1 MKMKYSNLVMVLL
14 TFATLKT
21 QAQNSDIVQ
30 VKDTAYMHVVQQ
42 RAAKIVDKMN
52 LPAGINKTD
61 VQNSI
66 AWQYYNLNEIY
77 KKRDSAL
84 AIVKKDTVNAAIRK
98 QAITDATSA
107 SIDSLHPIFIAELAK
122 DLDTAGINKV
132 KDGMTY
138 DVLHVTYNAY
148 QQMLPTLNAQ
158 QKQQIYTWLVEARE
172 HAMDA
177 ESSEKKHA
185 WFGKYKGRIN
195 NYLSAQG
202 YDLNKATT
210 EWQNRIKAGKQ

>member
-1 MKMKYSNLVMVLL
+1 MKMKYSGLTIVLL
-14 TFATLKT
+14 VFAMCRT
-21 QAQNSDIVQ
+21 QAQRSDIVQ
-30 VKDTAYMHVVQQ
+30 VKDTAYMNVVQQ

-52 LPAGINKTD
+52 LPSGINKED
-61 VQNSI
+61 VQNKI

-84 AIVKKDTVNAAIRK
+84 AIVKKDKVNAAERK
-98 QAITDATSA
+98 QTVTDAANA
-107 SIDSLHPIFIAELAK
+107 SVDSLHHIFIAELAK
-122 DLDTAGINKV
+122 NLDTAGINKV

-148 QQMLPTLNAQ
+148 QQMLPTLNNQ

>member
-1 MKMKYSNLVMVLL
+1 MKMKYSNLLIVLL
-14 TFATLKT
+14 TFAVYTT

-30 VKDTAYMHVVQQ
+30 VKDTAYMNVVQQ
-42 RAAKIVDKMN
+42 RATKIVDKMN
-52 LPAGINKTD
+52 LPSGINKQD
-61 VQNSI
+61 VQNKI
-66 AWQYYNLNEIY
+66 AWQYYNLNDIY
-77 KKRDSAL
+77 KKRDSTL
-84 AIVKKDTVNAAIRK
+84 AVLKKDTVNAAARK
-98 QAITDATSA
+98 QAITDAANA
-107 SIDSLHPIFIAELAK
+107 SIDSLHRIFIAALAK
-122 DLDTAGINKV
+122 NLDTTQINKV

-148 QQMLPTLNAQ
+148 QQMLPTLNDQ
-158 QKQQIYTWLVEARE
+158 QKHQIYTWLVEARE

-202 YDLNKATT
+202 YDLNKATA

>member
-122 DLDTAGINKV
+122 DLDTTGINKV

-202 YDLNKATT
+202 YDLNKATA

>member
-172 HAMDA
+172 YAMDA

>member
-1 MKMKYSNLVMVLL
+1 MKMKYVNLAIVLL
-14 TFATLKT
+14 SFTVYKT
-21 QAQNSDIVQ
+21 KAQNSDIVQ
-30 VKDTAYMHVVQQ
+30 VKDTVYMNVVQQ
-42 RAAKIVDKMN
+42 RAAKIVDNMN
-52 LPAGINKTD
+52 LPAGINKEA
-61 VQNSI
+61 VQNKI
-66 AWQYYNLNEIY
+66 AWQYYNLNTIY

-84 AIVKKDTVNAAIRK
+84 AIVKKDTVNAAARK
-98 QAITDATSA
+98 QLITDATNA
-107 SIDSLHPIFIAELAK
+107 SVDSLHKVFITKLTQS
-122 DLDTAGINKV
+122 LDTMQISKV

-148 QQMLPTLNAQ
+148 QQMLPNLTAQ

-202 YDLNKATT
+202 YDLNTATA
-210 EWQNRIKAGKQ
+210 EWQSRIKAGKQ